1 MARTLLI
8 TATHKEDEDKKVKA
22 FQYMNN
28 NLSVQEISRL
38 EEMARSKKARVMLN
52 ENWAMLQSFI

>member
-8 TATHKEDEDKKVKA
+8 TATHKADEEKKEKA
-22 FQYMNN
+22 FQFMNN
-28 NLSVQEISRL
+28 NLSIQEILRL